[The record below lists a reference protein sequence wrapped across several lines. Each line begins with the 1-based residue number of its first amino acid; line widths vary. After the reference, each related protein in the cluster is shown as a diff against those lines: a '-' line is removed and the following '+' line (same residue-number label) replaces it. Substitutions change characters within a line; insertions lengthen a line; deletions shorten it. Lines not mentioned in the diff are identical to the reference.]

1 MSGAARHR
9 TLDIQ
14 RAGSRQPLALGD
26 ERTAALLQEIAAG
39 AAERERERLS
49 PSVEIRRLAAAGLGA
64 VRVPRELGGAGWTL
78 RELFDFLLALAAADS
93 NIAQSLR
100 AHYHFVEGRIAADDE
115 HERSRWLALALKGAL
130 FGNGTIERSTKEL
143 FGIETTLL
151 RGEDGLELNGT
162 KYYSTG
168 SLYADWVSVLAKGA
182 DDRRFSAIVPVD
194 RDGVT
199 IEDDWDSMGQRL
211 TASGTSRFVN
221 VQVNDEE
228 VLSARDPADATPR
241 TTFLQLYLVAVSA
254 GIARACAD
262 DAASLVRAR
271 RRTFSHGASPQPTE
285 DPLIQQVVGQ
295 LASWAIACRASVLD
309 AADALDE
316 IDLARRAG
324 AQPPSDEL
332 FHAAALRAAAAQVL
346 VRELSVRAAEMLFEV
361 GGASAT
367 DRELNLDRHWRN
379 ARTLASHNPAMFKA
393 KAIGDLWINDT
404 PLPGNGFF

>member
-1 MSGAARHR
+1 MSHAARHR
-9 TLDIQ
+9 TLDAQ
-14 RAGSRQPLALGD
+14 RAVSRQPLTPGD
-26 ERTAALLQEIAAG
+26 ERTAALLEEIAAG

-49 PSVEIRRLAAAGLGA
+49 PSAEIRRLAATGLGA
-64 VRVPRELGGAGWTL
+64 VRVPRERGGAGWTL
-78 RELFDFLLALAAADS
+78 RELFDFLIALAAADS

-100 AHYHFVEGRIAADDE
+100 AHYHFVEGRIASVDE
-115 HERSRWLALALKGAL
+115 RERARWLGLALKGAL

-151 RGEDGLELNGT
+151 RGEDGLVLNGT

-168 SLYADWVSVLAKGA
+168 TLYADWVSVLASGA

-221 VQVNDEE
+221 VHVEDEE
-228 VLSARDPADATPR
+228 VLPARDPADSTPR

-254 GIARACAD
+254 GIVRACAQ
-262 DAASLVRAR
+262 DAASVVRAR

-285 DPLIQQVVGQ
+285 DPLIQRVVGQ
-295 LASWAIACRASVLD
+295 LASWAIVSRASVLD
-309 AADALDE
+309 AADALGE
-316 IDLARRAG
+316 IDLARSAG
-324 AQPPSDEL
+324 AQPPADEL

-346 VRELSVRAAEMLFEV
+346 VCELAVRAAEMLFEV

-393 KAIGDLWINDT
+393 RAIGDLWINDT